1 MRPVRLLLPLVMLV
15 AACDSQAKE
24 HLREL
29 AHTDSLRTDSIVAI
43 KNDLLNEVMAS
54 TQFVNDLNTEIA
66 KVKTKRPA
74 RLNTKL
80 SRESDLAAVKEERA
94 TVVTR
99 IQELVARLDSSE
111 KRVASLQA
119 RAARLS
125 KHDATI
131 VAQVAAYQKT
141 ITDLRQTVERQK
153 AEYEATIAG
162 LIALRAAAKQAIAGL
177 TARVDT
183 VTRDNVRLASEKLAL
198 TDTVAELT
206 NEKNAAYYVIGT
218 KDELVRNGILVEE
231 GHKRFFLLGG
241 RTVSPARDLDPAKFT
256 KIDRLR
262 DRVIKFPDGDYTIF
276 TRQNPTY
283 ASPLEARDGKM
294 AGGLRIDDPDHFWE
308 PSKFLIIVKS

>member
-162 LIALRAAAKQAIAGL
+162 L

>member
-94 TVVTR
+94 AVVTR

-141 ITDLRQTVERQK
+141 IADLRQTVERQK

-162 LIALRAAAKQAIAGL
+162 LN
-177 TARVDT
+177 ARVDT

>member
-141 ITDLRQTVERQK
+141 IADLRQTVERQK
-153 AEYEATIAG
+153 AEYEAT
-162 LIALRAAAKQAIAGL
+162 IAGL